1 MLILKRVRQFGLVTV
16 LATIPLVPLAAQTP
30 YSAPPGASPP
40 PGPGMQLPKA
50 APTTRPADP
59 VQNPLIGLAVF
70 SSDGNKVGTVDSVDG
85 EPDGKITAI
94 NIKVGGFLGFGT
106 KVVVVIPEGKFRRA
120 GAIVQIGMTA
130 EDISKLPAVKDQT

>member
-30 YSAPPGASPP
+30 YSAP

-106 KVVVVIPEGKFRRA
+106 KVVVIPEGKFQRA
-120 GAIVQIGMTA
+120 GAIVRIGMTA